1 MTRWIFMNGT
11 VIEAKTYEEAMEK
24 MNAFDPSKYWAM
36 EEDPGQW
43 TVLFEGGIEV
53 PVSNVTTHREA
64 ARVAHSKLLRE
75 DVLVGIKP
83 GQPYFERVKDRRCCW
98 WSG

>member
-11 VIEAKTYEEAMEK
+11 VVEARTYEEAIDAI
-24 MNAFDPSKYWAM
+24 NAHDPNSYWAM
-36 EEDPGQW
+36 EEDPGKW
-43 TVLFEGGIEV
+43 TILFEGGIEV
-53 PVSNVTTHREA
+53 PVSNATTHREA
-64 ARVAHSKLLRE
+64 ARLAHTKLLRE

-83 GQPYFERVKDRRCCW
+83 AQPYFQREKRRCCW